1 MKLVW
6 NNTTKHKLSSY
17 KAIAKQHL
25 DDVVESCKSLHTEVA
40 ITIVSRRK
48 SKHLNATYRG
58 IHEATDVLTFVG
70 DETYLGDIII
80 CYDVV
85 VERARTHQQ
94 TTEQYMSFCIVHGL
108 LHAVG
113 YDHQTKTDY
122 DTMMDLQQQL
132 IERRLQ

>member
-17 KAIAKQHL
+17 KSIAKLHL
-25 DDVVESCKSLHTEVA
+25 DDVVAHCKCEQTTVA
-40 ITIVSRRK
+40 ITVVSRRK
-48 SKHLNATYRG
+48 SKQLNATYRG

-85 VERARTHQQ
+85 VERAQTHQQ

-113 YDHQTKTDY
+113 YDHQTETDY
-122 DTMMDLQQQL
+122 DTMMELQQQL

>member
-6 NNTTKHKLSSY
+6 QNTTKHKLSSY

-58 IHEATDVLTFVG
+58 IHEATDVLTFPG
-70 DETYLGDIII
+70 DDTFLGDIII

-85 VERARTHQQ
+85 IERAMQHQQ
-94 TTEQYMSFCIVHGL
+94 SVEDYMRFCIVHGL
-108 LHAVG
+108 LHAIG
-113 YDHQTKTDY
+113 YDHQTDSDY
-122 DTMMDLQQQL
+122 DTMMNLQHQL
-132 IERRLQ
+132 IERRMQ